1 MERDDIIIRN
11 AIVHILDST
20 IGMPVFSDQ
29 FLELGP
35 DLNDFL
41 RGHIYKIA
49 VSDDKKNCRFND
61 EEGFLFK
68 CMKSFTEDNMIS
80 ASQEIAGNLY
90 TIMNQNI
97 TIPPGDFFA
106 VTYQTGSSLYL
117 ALLKM
122 NYKETYIHYA
132 YSQEGMNYNDI
143 IKQKVTLPSEGARLS
158 EAVLINLQ
166 DFTLELVER
175 KYDINGVK
183 ANYLSTLFLQCD
195 TELSQKSKLNI
206 ITKAVEQVQEK
217 YFGNDFD
224 KAMEIKSVIHEE
236 YTNQGTISAE
246 SVGEKLFGEQ
256 AEIKEEFSEKLKKYN
271 LETEEVKPVNKQTTK
286 KFEKQYLTTDTGIE
300 INIPMDQYN
309 DKNNVE
315 FINNPDGTIS
325 VLIKNISSI
334 TSK

>member
-1 MERDDIIIRN
+1 MERDDIIVRC
-11 AIVHILDST
+11 AVVHILDSA

-29 FLELGP
+29 LLELGP

-49 VSDDKKNCRFND
+49 VSDDKKECRFN
-61 EEGFLFK
+61 EEESSLFQCIK
-68 CMKSFTEDNMIS
+68 NFSEDNMIA
-80 ASQEIAGNLY
+80 ASQEMAGMLY

-97 TIPPGDFFA
+97 AIPSGDFFV
-106 VTYQTGSSLYL
+106 VTYQTGSTPYL

-158 EAVLINLQ
+158 EAVLINLK
-166 DFTLELVER
+166 DYTLQLVER
-175 KYDINGVK
+175 KVDVNGVK
-183 ANYLSTLFLQCD
+183 TNYLSTIYLQCA
-195 TELSQKSKLNI
+195 TELSQKSKLGI

-224 KAMEIKSVIHEE
+224 KAMEVKAVIHEE
-236 YTNQGTISAE
+236 YTNQGAISVE
-246 SVGEKLFGEQ
+246 SVSEKLFGEQ
-256 AEIKEEFSEKLKKYN
+256 AEIKQEFCDKLKKYN
-271 LETEEVKPVNKQTTK
+271 LETEEVRPVNKQTTK

-315 FINNPDGTIS
+315 FINNPDGSIS

>member
-29 FLELGP
+29 LLELGP
-35 DLNDFL
+35 DINDFL

-49 VSDDKKNCRFND
+49 VSDDVKNCRFR
-61 EEGFLFK
+61 EEESTVFQSL
-68 CMKSFTEDNMIS
+68 KSFNEESMIS
-80 ASQEIAGNLY
+80 VSQEIAGYLY

-97 TIPPGDFFA
+97 AIPAGDFFV
-106 VTYQTGSSLYL
+106 VTYQTGSTPYL

-132 YSQEGMNYNDI
+132 YSQEGANYNDI

-158 EAVLINLQ
+158 EAVLVNLQ
-166 DFTLELVER
+166 DFSLQLTEK

-183 ANYLSTLFLQCD
+183 ANYLSTMFLQCE
-195 TELSQKSKLNI
+195 TQLSQKSKLNLV
-206 ITKAVEQVQEK
+206 TKAVEQVQEK
-217 YFGNDFD
+217 YYGNDFD
-224 KAMEIKSVIHEE
+224 KAMEVKAVIHEE
-236 YTNQGTISAE
+236 FTNQGAISVE
-246 SVGEKLFGEQ
+246 SISDKLFGEQ
-256 AEIKEEFSEKLKKYN
+256 EEIKEEFTEKLKKYN
-271 LETEEVKPVNKQTTK
+271 LETEEVKPINKQTTK

-300 INIPMDQYN
+300 INIPMEQYN
-309 DKNNVE
+309 DKNNIE

>member
-20 IGMPVFSDQ
+20 IGMPVLSDQ

-35 DLNDFL
+35 DINDFL

-49 VSDDKKNCRFND
+49 VSDEVKNCRFK
-61 EEGFLFK
+61 EEESSVYQCLKGF
-68 CMKSFTEDNMIS
+68 SEENMI
-80 ASQEIAGNLY
+80 AVSQEIAGFLY

-97 TIPPGDFFA
+97 TIPPGDFFV
-106 VTYQTGSSLYL
+106 VTYQTGSTPYL

-132 YSQEGMNYNDI
+132 YSQEDGNYNDI

-158 EAVLINLQ
+158 EAVLVNLT
-166 DFTLELVER
+166 DFSLQLAEK

-183 ANYLSTLFLQCD
+183 TNYLSTMFLQCE
-195 TELSQKSKLNI
+195 TELSQKSKLSI
-206 ITKAVEQVQEK
+206 VTKAVEQVQEK
-217 YFGNDFD
+217 YFGNDLD
-224 KAMEIKSVIHEE
+224 RAMEVKAVIHEE
-236 YTNQGTISAE
+236 FTNQGAISVETISDR
-246 SVGEKLFGEQ
+246 LFGEQ
-256 AEIKEEFSEKLKKYN
+256 EEIKEEFTEKLKKYN
-271 LETEEVKPVNKQTTK
+271 LETEEVKPINRQTTK

>member
-1 MERDDIIIRN
+1 MERDDIIIRT

-29 FLELGP
+29 LLELGP

-41 RGHIYKIA
+41 RGHIYKI
-49 VSDDKKNCRFND
+49 VISDDKKNCCFND
-61 EEGFLFK
+61 EEGTLYQCIK
-68 CMKSFTEDNMIS
+68 NFTEDNMIA
-80 ASQEIAGNLY
+80 ASQEMAGFLY

-106 VTYQTGSSLYL
+106 VTYQTGSTPYL

-166 DFTLELVER
+166 DFSLQLVER
-175 KYDINGVK
+175 KYEINGVK
-183 ANYLSTLFLQCD
+183 ANYLSTMFLQCD
-195 TELSQKSKLNI
+195 TELSQKTKLNI

-224 KAMEIKSVIHEE
+224 KAMEVKSVIHEE
-236 YTNQGTISAE
+236 YTNQGAINVENIS
-246 SVGEKLFGEQ
+246 EKLFGQQE
-256 AEIKEEFSEKLKKYN
+256 EIKEEFSEKLKKYN

-309 DKNNVE
+309 DKDNIE

-325 VLIKNISSI
+325 VWIKNISSI